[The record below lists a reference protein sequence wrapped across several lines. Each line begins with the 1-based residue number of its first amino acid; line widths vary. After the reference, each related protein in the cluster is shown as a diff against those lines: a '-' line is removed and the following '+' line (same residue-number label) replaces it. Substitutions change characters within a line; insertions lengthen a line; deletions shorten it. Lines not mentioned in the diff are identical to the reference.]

1 MQALVGWLAPR
12 IPGMDSGL
20 RIARMDGGQSNPS
33 WLLQGPDQ
41 SWVLR
46 AKPAPAARLLA
57 SAHAIEREYRVLAAL
72 QGSAVPVPPV
82 RTLCEDESV
91 IGVAFYVMDFVE
103 GRIFRDPTLP
113 EVPASQRSAYFLEA
127 NRVLAALHLT
137 NWRALGLQDFGRHD
151 GYYTRLIGR
160 WTQQYQATVH
170 EPNAAMAHLIEW
182 LPQHIPAGADEAEC
196 TCITH
201 GDFRMENLMFHPT
214 RAEVVAVLDWEL
226 STLGHPLSDLAYN
239 CMAWHMPAGILR
251 GYGDQDPAALGLPLE
266 LDYVARYC
274 ERTGL
279 DPASVVEDWPFYLAF
294 NLFRLSAIL
303 QGIGQREREGTA
315 SSASAREIARMSA
328 PVARWGWAIA
338 QGRRPEPSA

>member
-1 MQALVGWLAPR
+1 
-12 IPGMDSGL
+12 
-20 RIARMDGGQSNPS
+20 
-33 WLLQGPDQ
+33 
-41 SWVLR
+41 
-46 AKPAPAARLLA
+46 
-57 SAHAIEREYRVLAAL
+57 
-72 QGSAVPVPPV
+72 
-82 RTLCEDESV
+82 
-91 IGVAFYVMDFVE
+91 
-103 GRIFRDPTLP
+103 P

-328 PVARWGWAIA
+328 PV
-338 QGRRPEPSA
+338 